1 MHRQTAIFQWCLEA
15 FPRRCRAALAG
26 ARPAALPRS
35 AGVGEGPAFV
45 PGAKVVLGPILSRIA
60 SVRVRKLI
68 SLGLEIKQWRLEIEL
83 GNLEIEQGDASR
95 HALKNCRL
103 FTRHSHVSK
112 STKLMKI
119 P

>member
-1 MHRQTAIFQWCLEA
+1 MHRQAAIFQWCLEV
-15 FPRRCRAALAG
+15 FPRCCWAAPAR

-45 PGAKVVLGPILSRIA
+45 PGAKVHLGLNIEQNGL
-60 SVRVRKLI
+60 V
-68 SLGLEIKQWRLEIEL
+68 LGLEIEQWGLEIERW
-83 GNLEIEQGDASR
+83 GLEIERGASC
-95 HALKNCRL
+95 HTLKNCRL